1 MISVKGHMK
10 NGKYVHS
17 YQRKS
22 PSPKTPIEEYWDSP
36 LSKNDMSVPYQK
48 MAKKNMDE
56 HPEVVKL
63 MMDVL

>member
-10 NGKYVHS
+10 NGKYVQP
-17 YQRKS
+17 YQRN
-22 PSPKTPIEEYWDSP
+22 PPKTPIEQYWDSP